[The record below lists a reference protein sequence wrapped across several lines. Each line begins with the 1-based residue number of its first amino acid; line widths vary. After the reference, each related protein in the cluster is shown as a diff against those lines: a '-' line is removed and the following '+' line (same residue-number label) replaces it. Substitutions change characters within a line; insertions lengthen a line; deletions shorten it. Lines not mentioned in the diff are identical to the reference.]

1 MSLKMG
7 PMLLPSYKQ
16 EWEKTMAQR
25 YKDGN
30 FPSSGPDCF
39 EAWLSERAYSLR
51 DSLNYAN
58 AKAGKAEQ
66 EARAYKK
73 QRNIALVLCAV
84 FFAIALLFATRPASA
99 APAAKAAVG
108 SSVSAM
114 QQSSRMLR
122 SLFLMVLF
130 LRFLCNRLIWSLQF
144 FCSLTRLLR
153 PPPFSCG
160 TLPQQQNGDSV
171 ASPCPL
177 PTA

>member
-58 AKAGKAEQ
+58 AKVGRVEQ

-73 QRNIALVLCAV
+73 QRNIALVLCAI
-84 FFAIALLFATRPASA
+84 FFVIALVFATRPASA
-99 APAAKAAVG
+99 ASVKTSVTGVRQEKYVA
-108 SSVSAM
+108 SSVSDKYHRLSCEYADNI
-114 QQSSRMLR
+114 LDE
-122 SLFLMVLF
+122 
-130 LRFLCNRLIWSLQF
+130 NRVYYDTAADAERDGKCA
-144 FCSLTRLLR
+144 CSVCR
-153 PPPFSCG
+153 P
-160 TLPQQQNGDSV
+160 
-171 ASPCPL
+171 
-177 PTA
+177 

>member
-58 AKAGKAEQ
+58 AKAGRVEQ
-66 EARAYKK
+66 EAHAYKK
-73 QRNIALVLCAV
+73 QRNIALVLCV
-84 FFAIALLFATRPASA
+84 IFFALALLFAFRPAQA
-99 APAAKAAVG
+99 AAVPA
-108 SSVSAM
+108 SQDHAITFAEWTRR
-114 QQSSRMLR
+114 Q
-122 SLFLMVLF
+122 
-130 LRFLCNRLIWSLQF
+130 NREY
-144 FCSLTRLLR
+144 
-153 PPPFSCG
+153 
-160 TLPQQQNGDSV
+160 V
-171 ASPCPL
+171 ASVNSDKYHRLTCDYADNILEENRVYYKTPADAERDGKYACSVCRP
-177 PTA
+177 

>member
-99 APAAKAAVG
+99 APAAKAAVASANSDKYHRLTCDYVDNILEENRVYYKSPADAERDG
-108 SSVSAM
+108 KYACSV
-114 QQSSRMLR
+114 
-122 SLFLMVLF
+122 
-130 LRFLCNRLIWSLQF
+130 C
-144 FCSLTRLLR
+144 R
-153 PPPFSCG
+153 P
-160 TLPQQQNGDSV
+160 
-171 ASPCPL
+171 
-177 PTA
+177 

>member
-58 AKAGKAEQ
+58 AKVGRVEQ

-73 QRNIALVLCAV
+73 QRNIALVLCV
-84 FFAIALLFATRPASA
+84 IFFALALLFAFRPAQA
-99 APAAKAAVG
+99 AAAKAAV
-108 SSVSAM
+108 VSA
-114 QQSSRMLR
+114 QRAEE
-122 SLFLMVLF
+122 V
-130 LRFLCNRLIWSLQF
+130 
-144 FCSLTRLLR
+144 
-153 PPPFSCG
+153 
-160 TLPQQQNGDSV
+160 V
-171 ASPCPL
+171 ASANSDKYHRITCDYADNILEENKVYYKTPADAERDGKYACSVCRP
-177 PTA
+177 

>member
-25 YKDGN
+25 YKDRN

-73 QRNIALVLCAV
+73 RRNIALVLCAV

-99 APAAKAAVG
+99 APAAKAAVATPSG
-108 SSVSAM
+108 WRKWWQA
-114 QQSSRMLR
+114 
-122 SLFLMVLF
+122 
-130 LRFLCNRLIWSLQF
+130 
-144 FCSLTRLLR
+144 
-153 PPPFSCG
+153 
-160 TLPQQQNGDSV
+160 
-171 ASPCPL
+171 
-177 PTA
+177 PTAIKYHRLTCDYVDNILEENRVYYKSPADAERDGKYACSVCRP

>member
-58 AKAGKAEQ
+58 AKAGRAEQ

-73 QRNIALVLCAV
+73 QRNIALVLCVV
-84 FFAIALLFATRPASA
+84 FFALALLFAFRPAQAAAELKETSA
-99 APAAKAAVG
+99 VPTSQNDAITFTEWTRR
-108 SSVSAM
+108 
-114 QQSSRMLR
+114 Q
-122 SLFLMVLF
+122 
-130 LRFLCNRLIWSLQF
+130 NREY
-144 FCSLTRLLR
+144 
-153 PPPFSCG
+153 
-160 TLPQQQNGDSV
+160 V
-171 ASPCPL
+171 ASVNSDKYHRLACDYVDNILEENKVYYKTPADAERDDKYACSVCRP
-177 PTA
+177 

>member
-39 EAWLSERAYSLR
+39 EAWLSERAYSLW

-58 AKAGKAEQ
+58 AKAGRAEQ

-73 QRNIALVLCAV
+73 QRNIALVLCVV
-84 FFAIALLFATRPASA
+84 FFALALLFAFRPAQAAAELKETSA
-99 APAAKAAVG
+99 APTSQNDAIT
-108 SSVSAM
+108 
-114 QQSSRMLR
+114 
-122 SLFLMVLF
+122 FTE
-130 LRFLCNRLIWSLQF
+130 W
-144 FCSLTRLLR
+144 TRR
-153 PPPFSCG
+153 
-160 TLPQQQNGDSV
+160 QNCEYV
-171 ASPCPL
+171 ASVNSDKYHRLACDYVDNILEENMVYYKTPADAERDGKYACSVCRP
-177 PTA
+177 